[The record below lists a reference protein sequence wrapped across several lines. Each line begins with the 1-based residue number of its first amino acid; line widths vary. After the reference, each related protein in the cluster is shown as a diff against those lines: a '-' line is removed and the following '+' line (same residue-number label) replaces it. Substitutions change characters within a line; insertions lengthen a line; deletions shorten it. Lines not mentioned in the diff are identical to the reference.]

1 MDLGKVEHILRSLG
15 AKTQAAHGKVRCNCL
30 LAPWTHP
37 RGRDQK
43 PSMVILQGKYGDP
56 IYSCLG
62 CHERGSL
69 RDLLCF
75 IWMKTG
81 ISTIRHIE
89 VLDGEAEKVPEGVD
103 RAVYEV
109 RRRVR
114 SVSHGDVQ
122 RKALARKVKEEG
134 DDGEPWHD
142 PEAIRKA
149 EAVKELPWA
158 EYEPFTGSIPRY
170 ALDRG
175 LTVETCRE
183 WELGHDKRM
192 KRLLIPMRDRKGRL
206 VAVSGRI
213 YVDDCP
219 RCAVEYIT
227 VEDGVNPLT
236 GKMTHKDVCPS
247 CNRQPPP
254 KYLHSKG
261 FIRNLHLYGEHRVMD
276 GRERVYVVEGQLD
289 ALMLWQ
295 WGYRPVVALLGSYPG
310 ESQIEKLVAYYD
322 RLIIVPDGDKAGD
335 EMATNIEG
343 GVAWRI
349 PVAVRRPPD
358 KKDPGNL
365 GRSGCLDL
373 LGPPPVEIAA

>member
-1 MDLGKVEHILRSLG
+1 MDLRKIEHILRSLG
-15 AKTQAAHGKVRCNCL
+15 AKTEVAHGKVRCSCL

-43 PSMVILQGKYGDP
+43 PSMVILKGRFGDP

-75 IWMKTG
+75 LWMKTG

-89 VLDGEAEKVPEGVD
+89 VLDGESETVPEGVNP
-103 RAVYEV
+103 AVRQV
-109 RRRVR
+109 RRRV
-114 SVSHGDVQ
+114 SAVSFDDVQ
-122 RKALARKVKEEG
+122 RKAIERRLREG
-134 DDGEPWHD
+134 SEDGKPWFN
-142 PEAIRKA
+142 PESIKKA

-158 EYEPFTGSIPRY
+158 EYEPFVGSIPRY

-175 LTVETCRE
+175 LTVETCKE
-183 WELGHDKRM
+183 WELGHDKKM
-192 KRLLIPMRDRKGRL
+192 KRLLFPMRDRKGRL

-213 YVDDCP
+213 YIDDCP
-219 RCAVEYIT
+219 RCRLDYIT
-227 VEDGVNPLT
+227 IEDGVNPLT
-236 GKMTHKDVCPS
+236 GKTVYKEVCPS
-247 CNRQPPP
+247 CNREPPP

-261 FIRNLHLYGEHRVMD
+261 FIRNLHLYGEHRVQD
-276 GRERVYVVEGQLD
+276 GRECVYVVEGHLD
-289 ALMLWQ
+289 ALLLWQ

-310 ESQIEKLVAYYD
+310 ESQIEKLVSYYE
-322 RLIIVPDGDKAGD
+322 RLIVVPDGDAAGD
-335 EMATNIEG
+335 EMAENIKAG
-343 GVAWRI
+343 IAWRI

-358 KKDPGNL
+358 KEDPGSL
-365 GRSGCLDL
+365 GRDGCRDL

>member
-1 MDLGKVEHILRSLG
+1 MDLGKVEYIIRSLG
-15 AKTQAAHGKVRCNCL
+15 AKTQVAHGKVRCNCL

-89 VLDGEAEKVPEGVD
+89 VLDGEAEKIPEGVNP
-103 RAVYEV
+103 AVYEV

-114 SVSHGDVQ
+114 AISHDDVQ
-122 RKALARKVKEEG
+122 RKAVLRKVRDG
-134 DDGEPWHD
+134 DEDGGEPWHD
-142 PEAIRKA
+142 PEAIIKA
-149 EAVKELPWA
+149 EAVQELPWS
-158 EYEPFTGSIPRY
+158 EYEPFVGSIPRY

-192 KRLLIPMRDRKGRL
+192 KRLLFPMRDRKGRL

-213 YVDDCP
+213 YVDNCP
-219 RCAVEYIT
+219 RCAVDYTT

-236 GKMTHKDVCPS
+236 GQVVYKEVCPL
-247 CNRQPPP
+247 CGRTPPP

-261 FIRNLHLYGEHRVMD
+261 FVRNLHLYGEHRVLD
-276 GRERVYVVEGQLD
+276 GRERVYVVEGHLD
-289 ALMLWQ
+289 VLKLWQ
-295 WGYRPVVALLGSYPG
+295 AGYRPAVALLGSYPG
-310 ESQIEKLVAYYD
+310 ESQIEKLVAYYE
-322 RLIIVPDGDKAGD
+322 RLIVVPDADRAGD
-335 EMATNIEG
+335 EMAANIEA

-349 PVAVRRPPD
+349 PVVVRRPPEGL
-358 KKDPGNL
+358 DPGKMTVEQFH
-365 GRSGCLDL
+365 DL
-373 LGPPPVEIAA
+373 LGEPPSISG